1 MSLSPLSSESN
12 HSSSALAD
20 YGINKDNTVVIK
32 VNHNEYVCYS
42 GYEEIEVQ
50 TLTEEDYM
58 VTRAVVSQHDVPADA
73 ASRDDETSL
82 SSSTP

>member
-1 MSLSPLSSESN
+1 MPDCDRMARQMRLIQLQEWVQSVDDFDVDDWRKPLS
-12 HSSSALAD
+12 
-20 YGINKDNTVVIK
+20 
-32 VNHNEYVCYS
+32 
-42 GYEEIEVQ
+42 
-50 TLTEEDYM
+50 EEDYM

>member
-32 VNHNEYVCYS
+32 VNHKDDVCYS

-50 TLTEEDYM
+50 TLTEEDFKYLEDNLENKRGHSFM
-58 VTRAVVSQHDVPADA
+58 LYRGNGHLLTAF
-73 ASRDDETSL
+73 
-82 SSSTP
+82 